1 MLCREYPIQKK
12 RHGRREWSTIGRH
25 CLPSVESRLCHD
37 GRSLQAG
44 VQSAM
49 VSRANHQNNR
59 GEEEKGERQLT
70 SNLLRTVPSQTSNN
84 SVLLPNSTIGNALT
98 QILGLR
104 RFYFSLPSGMFFTAR
119 LLQVGAT
126 GQVTDSLKD
135 GALGG
140 VELASRLPTKTG
152 QSECSVTAD
161 RSRKAAYLGT
171 EEVSED
177 MMNKDWS

>member
-1 MLCREYPIQKK
+1 
-12 RHGRREWSTIGRH
+12 
-25 CLPSVESRLCHD
+25 
-37 GRSLQAG
+37 
-44 VQSAM
+44 M

-59 GEEEKGERQLT
+59 GEEEGERQLT
-70 SNLLRTVPSQTSNN
+70 SNLLRPVPSQTSNN

-104 RFYFSLPSGMFFTAR
+104 RFYFSLSSGMFFTAR

-140 VELASRLPTKTG
+140 VELASRLPTKTS
-152 QSECSVTAD
+152 QSERSVAAD
-161 RSRKAAYLGT
+161 RSLGRRRTWVRKRYQKT
-171 EEVSED
+171 
-177 MMNKDWS
+177 